1 MTVVPAHFP
10 EKFACLFRPAR
21 YKVFYGGR
29 GGAKSWNIAR
39 ALLLV
44 GVQKG
49 IRVLCVREQQNS
61 IAESVHK
68 LLSDQIEALGLS
80 HLYEIQKTVII
91 CAHTGT
97 TFNFEGIKANVNKI
111 KSYEGVDYV
120 WAEEAALISKN
131 SWDILIPTIRKPGSE
146 IWISFNPE
154 NEDDETYK
162 RFVLRRQPNSFVVK
176 VTWRDNPWFP
186 EVLRTEMEEC
196 QRTNYDDYLWIW
208 EGNCRRVLDGAVY
221 KHEIRKVIEEDR
233 VTWVPYTKGI
243 PVDVTMDLG
252 RKDYTA
258 IWFRQTV
265 ALQRRYIDFLQDH
278 GRDVEYYVK
287 AIQDRGYNIGTI
299 TLPHDAKHK
308 RLGMKGSIEEQIRA
322 SFPGK
327 KVVVLKQR
335 SVMDGLNAARRVFP
349 NCWFDAEKCAEGWK
363 ALQKYKY
370 ELIAGTTRFSDKPH
384 HDEFSDA
391 ADAFRY
397 DALATPGAIDAP
409 DEDEKPIGRLGRVV
423 QRIGSLPQGWMG

>member
-80 HLYEIQKTVII
+80 HLYEIQKTIII

-278 GRDVEYYVK
+278 GRDVEFYVT
-287 AIQDRGYNIGTI
+287 AIQDRGYNIGT
-299 TLPHDAKHK
+299 TP
-308 RLGMKGSIEEQIRA
+308 ST
-322 SFPGK
+322 S
-327 KVVVLKQR
+327 
-335 SVMDGLNAARRVFP
+335 
-349 NCWFDAEKCAEGWK
+349 GW
-363 ALQKYKY
+363 
-370 ELIAGTTRFSDKPH
+370 G
-384 HDEFSDA
+384 
-391 ADAFRY
+391 
-397 DALATPGAIDAP
+397 
-409 DEDEKPIGRLGRVV
+409 
-423 QRIGSLPQGWMG
+423 